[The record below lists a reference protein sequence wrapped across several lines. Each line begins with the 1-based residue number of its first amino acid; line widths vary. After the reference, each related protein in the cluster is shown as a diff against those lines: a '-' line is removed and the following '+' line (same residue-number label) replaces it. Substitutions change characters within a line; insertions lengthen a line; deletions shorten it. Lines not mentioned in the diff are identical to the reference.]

1 MKELLT
7 PAAILILAV
16 TQVPGMIRDISHNRC
31 IQDAVE
37 TMYYIDEPASTPRGN
52 AKANNYCNGGDGN

>member
-37 TMYYIDEPASTPRGN
+37 TMYYIDEPA
-52 AKANNYCNGGDGN
+52 KANKYCNGGDGN